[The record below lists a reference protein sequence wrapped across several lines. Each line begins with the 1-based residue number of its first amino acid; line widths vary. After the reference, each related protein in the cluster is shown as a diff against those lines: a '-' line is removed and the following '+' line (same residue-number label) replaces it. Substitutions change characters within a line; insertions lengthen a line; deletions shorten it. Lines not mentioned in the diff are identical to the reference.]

1 MSRSNKSLLVSCV
14 RDASC
19 ASGGGIAKVVV
30 PLQAQLAQMET
41 VFEPWVISQVGSQQL
56 SSHEVDFDHAAQ
68 ISYRDFPLRL
78 FHIHGLWT
86 PFELQCARLARRHG
100 AKLVFSPHG
109 MLEPWA
115 FRHKAVK
122 KWLAWH
128 LYQRKLLG
136 QADLLVVNSHQE
148 YLGVRARG
156 LGNPVA
162 VIPNAVDPAGLEPR
176 LPRQVNE
183 RRRVLFLSRIAPI
196 KGLDDLLEAW
206 SRLPGGHSFE
216 LCIAGAPDPGSDY
229 LQKMQDKTASLG
241 LGESVRFVGPLH
253 GPEKWAAYEQAD
265 LFVLPSRGENFGI
278 VVAEAML
285 AGLPVITTTATPWA
299 VLREQGMGWM
309 VDNSVQSLAEALGE
323 ALTLAPQKLLA
334 MGALARAYA
343 QRYSWQEVAALYQ
356 STYQWLLQQAVPKPD
371 WIYLE

>member
-1 MSRSNKSLLVSCV
+1 MSRSNKTLLVSCV
-14 RDASC
+14 RDATSV
-19 ASGGGIAKVVV
+19 SGGGIAKVVV
-30 PLQAQLAQMET
+30 PLQTQLAQMTTE
-41 VFEPWVISQVGSQQL
+41 FEPWVISQVASQQL
-56 SSHEVDFDHAAQ
+56 PNHELAADHAERM
-68 ISYRDFPLRL
+68 SFGDFPFRL

-86 PFELQCARLARRHG
+86 PFELQCARLARQHD

-128 LYQRKLLG
+128 IYQRRLLER
-136 QADLLVVNSHQE
+136 ADLLVVNSHQE

-156 LGNPVA
+156 LSKPVA
-162 VIPNAVDPAGLEPR
+162 VIPNAVDPSGLELR
-176 LPRQVNE
+176 LPRQVHE
-183 RRRVLFLSRIAPI
+183 RRRVLFLSRIAPV
-196 KGLDDLLEAW
+196 KGLDDLLDAW
-206 SRLPGGHSFE
+206 ARLPVGHSYE

-229 LQKMQDKTASLG
+229 LRRMQAKTAALG
-241 LGESVRFVGPLH
+241 LDESVSFVGAVH
-253 GPEKWAAYEQAD
+253 GPDKWMAYQQAD

-278 VVAEAML
+278 VVAEAMM

-299 VLREQGMGWM
+299 VLQEQGMGWI
-309 VDNSVQSLAEALGE
+309 VENSADALGAALSE

-334 MGALARAYA
+334 MGMMAKSYA

-356 STYQWLLQQAVPKPD
+356 GTYQWLLQQAIPKPD

>member
-30 PLQAQLAQMET
+30 PLQAQLAQMT
-41 VFEPWVISQVGSQQL
+41 TQFEPWVISQVASQQL
-56 SSHEVDFDHAAQ
+56 SSHEINLDHATRMN
-68 ISYRDFPLRL
+68 YTDFPLRL

-86 PFELQCARLARRHG
+86 PFEFHCARLARQYG

-128 LYQRKLLG
+128 IYQRKLLA
-136 QADLLVVNSHQE
+136 QADLLLVNSYQE
-148 YLGVRARG
+148 YQGVRARG

-162 VIPNAVDPAGLEPR
+162 VIPNAVDPAGLELR
-176 LPRQVNE
+176 LPRRVNE
-183 RRRVLFLSRIAPI
+183 RRRVLFLSRIAPV

-206 SRLPGGHSFE
+206 SRLPAGDSFE
-216 LCIAGAPDPGSDY
+216 LCIAGAADPGSDY
-229 LQKMQDKTASLG
+229 LRKMQEKAASLG
-241 LGESVRFVGPLH
+241 LNESVCFLGPLH
-253 GPEKWAAYEQAD
+253 GPEKWAAYQQAD

-278 VVAEAML
+278 VVAEAMM
-285 AGLPVITTTATPWA
+285 AGLPVITTDATPWA
-299 VLREQGMGWM
+299 VLREQGMGW
-309 VDNSVQSLAEALGE
+309 VVGNTTESLAAALSE
-323 ALTLAPQKLLA
+323 ALTLAPQELLA

-343 QRYSWQEVAALYQ
+343 QRFSWQEVAALYQ
-356 STYQWLLQQAVPKPD
+356 RTYQWLLQQAVPSPD